1 MTQQPYKYN
10 AQHTE
15 QNDEIRSSI
24 ELITPEIAQTY
35 IDNQRTNRKI
45 RQAHVSRLVDDMVNG
60 RWQSM
65 SDPIK
70 FDDKNRLIDGQH
82 RLSAVIKSK
91 IPQKFIVLRGYN
103 TESMLLLD
111 TGLKRNTANI
121 GQVRGLDIDNSDC
134 ATVNHLSL
142 PLQQDKLSELRQ
154 LEIFESYYDGI
165 KFIGNLTSR
174 VRGGTSKDAGYIYP
188 NAPLR
193 ALLAKAFYYENH
205 QDLSAFVNGFMTGMP
220 DSLGREE
227 ITPSIALRNYVIAL
241 KNSRGYSMTFG
252 AITPFYLICQ
262 LSLHHFIK
270 RNPITRIQKTS
281 KCFDNYPLPGIQ
293 SHSPEHLR
301 RFKYLN
307 SSCPSHLIP

>member
-103 TESMLLLD
+103 TGSMLLLD
-111 TGLKRNTANI
+111 TGLKRKAANI
-121 GQVRGLDIDNSDC
+121 GQIRGLDIDNLDC
-134 ATVNHLSL
+134 ATINHLSL
-142 PLQQDKLSELRQ
+142 PLDQHKLSELRQ
-154 LEIFESYYDGI
+154 LEIFESYRDGV
-165 KFIGNLTSR
+165 KFIGDLAKK
-174 VRGGTSKDAGYIYP
+174 VGGINVKNAGYIYP

-205 QDLSAFVNGFMTGMP
+205 EDLAVFVDAFITGMSNRP
-220 DSLGREE
+220 GSEN
-227 ITPSIALRNYVIAL
+227 ITPAIALRNHVIGL
-241 KNSRGYSMTFG
+241 KQSKGYSMGFG
-252 AITPFYLICQ
+252 TITPFYMSCQ

-270 RNPITRIQKTS
+270 RNPVTRIQKTS

-293 SHSPEHLR
+293 SNSPEHLR